1 MVRRRAIEVLL
12 ATVGDTD
19 TQKVLLESDKIIIFV
34 SIAVLVVL
42 VVILGVLIVSRK
54 NKEKKKQVTK
64 TEQIL
69 DVNVQE
75 EISADYYST
84 QFVIGKLHNV
94 GKRTSQQDSF
104 AVSDEKDEKLC
115 KEKGIIAI
123 VADGMGGLSDGDK
136 ISSMVTLSLLK
147 HFYEK
152 PLADFPGDTLLDML
166 KNANRE
172 VNSFLKNKTA
182 RCGSTLV
189 TGIIKDKKLY
199 WLSVGD
205 SHIYLYRGGY
215 LMQLNR
221 EHTYREELD
230 LKVVNGEISMEEA
243 IKNPQRTALTSYI
256 GMGQLE
262 KIDKNSASVELK
274 KGDRLIFATDG
285 VFGTMKENQIAS
297 VMQYP
302 VEESIRRM
310 NDWIQA
316 VGKNNQDNYTAVVI
330 ECR

>member
-1 MVRRRAIEVLL
+1 MVGRRTIDTLL
-12 ATVGDTD
+12 ATAGDAD
-19 TQKVLLESDKIIIFV
+19 MQNALLESDKMIIFV
-34 SIAVLVVL
+34 SITVLVVL
-42 VVILGVLIVSRK
+42 VVILGVLIVTRK

-64 TEQIL
+64 TEQIVG
-69 DVNVQE
+69 VNAQE
-75 EISADYYST
+75 EIEADNNA
-84 QFVIGKLHNV
+84 QFIVGKLHNV
-94 GKRTSQQDSF
+94 GKRSSQQDSF
-104 AVSDEKDEKLC
+104 AVSDEKDTKLC
-115 KEKGIIAI
+115 EEKGLIAI

-136 ISSMVTLSLLK
+136 ISSMVTLSLFK

-152 PLADFPGDTLLDML
+152 PLADFPGDTLLEML
-166 KNANRE
+166 RNANKE
-172 VNSFLKNKTA
+172 VNTFLKNKTE

-205 SHIYLYRGGY
+205 SHIYLYRGGN

-221 EHTYREELD
+221 EHTYKEELD

-262 KIDKNSASVELK
+262 KIDKNSAPVELK

-285 VFGTMKENQIAS
+285 VFGTMKETQIAS

-316 VGKNNQDNYTAVVI
+316 VGKNNQDNYTAVII

>member
-1 MVRRRAIEVLL
+1 M
-12 ATVGDTD
+12 T
-19 TQKVLLESDKIIIFV
+19 
-34 SIAVLVVL
+34 
-42 VVILGVLIVSRK
+42 RK
-54 NKEKKKQVTK
+54 TKEKKKQAAK
-64 TEQIL
+64 TEQIPG
-69 DVNVQE
+69 VNVKE
-75 EISADYYST
+75 EIEADNNA
-84 QFVIGKLHNV
+84 QFIVGKLHNV
-94 GKRTSQQDSF
+94 GKRSSQQDSF
-104 AVSDEKDEKLC
+104 AVSDERDMKLC
-115 KEKGIIAI
+115 EEKGLIAI

-136 ISSMVTLSLLK
+136 ISSMVTLSLFK

-166 KNANRE
+166 KNANKE
-172 VNSFLKNKTA
+172 VNNFLKNKTE

-205 SHIYLYRGGY
+205 SHIYLYRGGN

-221 EHTYREELD
+221 EHTYKEELD

-262 KIDKNSASVELK
+262 KIDKNSAPVELK

-285 VFGTMKENQIAS
+285 VFGTMKETQIAS

-316 VGKNNQDNYTAVVI
+316 VGKNNQDNYTAVII

>member
-1 MVRRRAIEVLL
+1 MVGRRTIEVLL
-12 ATVGDTD
+12 ATAGDAD
-19 TQKVLLESDKIIIFV
+19 MQKALLESDKMIIFV
-34 SIAVLVVL
+34 SITVLVVL
-42 VVILGVLIVSRK
+42 VVILGVLIVTRK

-64 TEQIL
+64 TEQIVG
-69 DVNVQE
+69 VNAQE
-75 EISADYYST
+75 EIEADNNA
-84 QFVIGKLHNV
+84 QFIVGKLHNV
-94 GKRTSQQDSF
+94 GKRSSQQDSF
-104 AVSDEKDEKLC
+104 AVSDEKDTKLC
-115 KEKGIIAI
+115 EEKGLIAI

-136 ISSMVTLSLLK
+136 ISSMVTLSLFK

-166 KNANRE
+166 RNANKE
-172 VNSFLKNKTA
+172 VNTFLKNKTE

-205 SHIYLYRGGY
+205 SHIYLYRGGN

-221 EHTYREELD
+221 EHTYKEELD

-262 KIDKNSASVELK
+262 KIDKNSAPVELK

-285 VFGTMKENQIAS
+285 VFGTMKETQIAS

-316 VGKNNQDNYTAVVI
+316 VGKNNQDNYTAVII

>member
-1 MVRRRAIEVLL
+1 MVRRGTINTLL
-12 ATVGDTD
+12 ATASKNGSGNVTF
-19 TQKVLLESDKIIIFV
+19 ESNEAIICI
-34 SIAVLVVL
+34 SIAVLVL
-42 VVILGVLIVSRK
+42 LIVVLGVLIVKRK
-54 NKEKKKQVTK
+54 KKEKNAQVAT
-64 TEQIL
+64 TEQI
-69 DVNVQE
+69 VNMNVQE
-75 EISADYYST
+75 DIAEDNNA
-84 QFVIGKLHNV
+84 QFIVGKLHNV
-94 GKRTSQQDSF
+94 GKRSSQQDSF
-104 AVSDEKDEKLC
+104 AVSDEKDTKLC
-115 KEKGIIAI
+115 EEKGLIAI

-136 ISSMVTLSLLK
+136 ISSMVTLSLFK

-152 PLADFPGDTLLDML
+152 PLADFPGDTLLEML
-166 KNANRE
+166 RNANKE
-172 VNSFLKNKTA
+172 VNTFLKKKTE

-205 SHIYLYRGGY
+205 SHIYLYRGGN

-221 EHTYREELD
+221 EHTYKEELD

-262 KIDKNSASVELK
+262 KIDKNSAPVELK

-285 VFGTMKENQIAS
+285 VFGTMKETQIAS

-316 VGKNNQDNYTAVVI
+316 VGKNNQDNYTAVII

>member
-1 MVRRRAIEVLL
+1 MVGRRTIEVLL
-12 ATVGDTD
+12 ATAGDAD
-19 TQKVLLESDKIIIFV
+19 MQKALLESDKMIIFV
-34 SIAVLVVL
+34 SIIVLVVL
-42 VVILGVLIVSRK
+42 VVILGVLIVTRK

-64 TEQIL
+64 TEQIVG
-69 DVNVQE
+69 VNAQE
-75 EISADYYST
+75 EIEADNNA
-84 QFVIGKLHNV
+84 QFIVGKLHNV
-94 GKRTSQQDSF
+94 GKRSSQQDSF
-104 AVSDEKDEKLC
+104 AVSDEKDTKLC
-115 KEKGIIAI
+115 EEKGLIAI

-136 ISSMVTLSLLK
+136 ISSMVTLSLFK

-152 PLADFPGDTLLDML
+152 PLADFPGDTLLEML
-166 KNANRE
+166 RNANKE
-172 VNSFLKNKTA
+172 VNTFLKNKTE

-205 SHIYLYRGGY
+205 SHIYLYRGGN

-221 EHTYREELD
+221 EHTYKEELD

-262 KIDKNSASVELK
+262 KIDKNSAPVELK

-285 VFGTMKENQIAS
+285 VFGTMKETQIAS

-310 NDWIQA
+310 NDWILA
-316 VGKNNQDNYTAVVI
+316 VGKNNQDNYTAVII

>member
-1 MVRRRAIEVLL
+1 MGRRRTIEVLL
-12 ATVGDTD
+12 TTAGDTNV
-19 TQKVLLESDKIIIFV
+19 QKEILESDEMILWI

-42 VVILGVLIVSRK
+42 VAILGVLIVTRK
-54 NKEKKKQVTK
+54 NKEKKKQGSR
-64 TEQIL
+64 TEQIMN
-69 DVNVQE
+69 VNVQE
-75 EISADYYST
+75 EISADNNA

-94 GKRTSQQDSF
+94 GKRSTQQDSF
-104 AVSDEKDEKLC
+104 AVSDENDENLC
-115 KEKGIIAI
+115 REKGLIAI

-172 VNSFLKNKTA
+172 VNAFLKNKTE

-189 TGIIKDKKLY
+189 TGIIKNKKLY
-199 WLSVGD
+199 YLSVGD
-205 SHIYLYRGGY
+205 SHIYLYRGGN
-215 LMQLNR
+215 LLQLNR

-230 LKVVNGEISMEEA
+230 LKVVNEEISMKEA
-243 IKNPQRTALTSYI
+243 IVNPQRTALTSYI

-262 KIDKNSASVELK
+262 KIDKNSSPVELQ

-310 NDWIQA
+310 NEWIQA
-316 VGKNNQDNYTAVVI
+316 VGKSNQDNYTAVVI

>member
-1 MVRRRAIEVLL
+1 MGRRRTIEVLL
-12 ATVGDTD
+12 TTAGDTNV
-19 TQKVLLESDKIIIFV
+19 QKEILESDEMILWI

-42 VVILGVLIVSRK
+42 VAILGVLIVTRK
-54 NKEKKKQVTK
+54 NKEKKKQGSK
-64 TEQIL
+64 TEQIMN
-69 DVNVQE
+69 VNVQE
-75 EISADYYST
+75 EISADNNA

-94 GKRTSQQDSF
+94 GKRSTQQDSF
-104 AVSDEKDEKLC
+104 AVSDENDENLC
-115 KEKGIIAI
+115 REKGLIAI

-172 VNSFLKNKTA
+172 VNAFLKNKTE

-189 TGIIKDKKLY
+189 TGIIKNKKLY
-199 WLSVGD
+199 YLSVGD
-205 SHIYLYRGGY
+205 SHIYLYRGGN
-215 LMQLNR
+215 LLQLNR

-230 LKVVNGEISMEEA
+230 LKVVNEEISMKEA
-243 IKNPQRTALTSYI
+243 IVNPQRTALTSYI

-262 KIDKNSASVELK
+262 KIDKNSSPVELQ

-310 NDWIQA
+310 NEWIQA
-316 VGKNNQDNYTAVVI
+316 VGKSNQDNYTAVVI

>member
-1 MVRRRAIEVLL
+1 MGRRRTIEVLL
-12 ATVGDTD
+12 TTAGDTNV
-19 TQKVLLESDKIIIFV
+19 QKEILESDEMILWI

-42 VVILGVLIVSRK
+42 VAILGVLIVTRK
-54 NKEKKKQVTK
+54 NKEKKKQGSK
-64 TEQIL
+64 TEQIVN
-69 DVNVQE
+69 VNVQE
-75 EISADYYST
+75 EILADNSA

-94 GKRTSQQDSF
+94 GKRSTQQDSF
-104 AVSDEKDEKLC
+104 AVSDENDENLC
-115 KEKGIIAI
+115 REKGLIAI

-136 ISSMVTLSLLK
+136 ISSMVTLSILK

-172 VNSFLKNKTA
+172 VNVFLKNKTE

-189 TGIIKDKKLY
+189 TGIIKNKKLY

-205 SHIYLYRGGY
+205 SHIYLYRGGN
-215 LMQLNR
+215 LLQLNR

-230 LKVVNGEISMEEA
+230 LKVVNEEISMKEA
-243 IKNPQRTALTSYI
+243 ISNPQRTALTSYI

-262 KIDKNSASVELK
+262 KIDKNSSPVELQ

>member
-12 ATVGDTD
+12 ATAGEGD
-19 TQKVLLESDKIIIFV
+19 TQKVLLESDEMILCI

-42 VVILGVLIVSRK
+42 VVILGVLIVTRK
-54 NKEKKKQVTK
+54 NKEKKKQVSK
-64 TEQIL
+64 TEQIVGL
-69 DVNVQE
+69 NVQE
-75 EISADYYST
+75 EILTDNSE
-84 QFVIGKLHNV
+84 FIIGKLHNV
-94 GKRTSQQDSF
+94 GKRSSQQDSF
-104 AVSDEKDEKLC
+104 AVSDEKDENLC
-115 KEKGIIAI
+115 REKGIIAI
-123 VADGMGGLSDGDK
+123 VADGMGGLSNGDK

-166 KNANRE
+166 KNANKE
-172 VNSFLKNKTA
+172 VNNFLKNKTE

-205 SHIYLYRGGY
+205 SHIYLYRGGN

-221 EHTYREELD
+221 EHTYKEELD

-262 KIDKNSASVELK
+262 KIDKNSAPVELK

-285 VFGTMKENQIAS
+285 VFGTMKETQIAS

-316 VGKNNQDNYTAVVI
+316 VGKNNQDNYTAVII